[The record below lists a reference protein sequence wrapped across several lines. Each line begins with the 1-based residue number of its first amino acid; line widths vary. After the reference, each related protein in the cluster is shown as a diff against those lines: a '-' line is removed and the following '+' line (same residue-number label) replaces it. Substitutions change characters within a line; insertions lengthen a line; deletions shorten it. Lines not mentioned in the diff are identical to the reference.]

1 MKKFFVLIAGR
12 GGSAPGRHVLAWV
25 AETTSQKQIPDG
37 GTAQE
42 GAGQRCEASAPYSNR
57 SGDERF
63 MAKKVTC
70 PLCGTDITGDTEDAL
85 VTAADAHG
93 DENHGMRA
101 PREMIVS
108 SAVDV

>member
-1 MKKFFVLIAGR
+1 
-12 GGSAPGRHVLAWV
+12 
-25 AETTSQKQIPDG
+25 
-37 GTAQE
+37 
-42 GAGQRCEASAPYSNR
+42 
-57 SGDERF
+57 

-101 PREMIVS
+101 PRDMIVS
-108 SAVDV
+108 MATEV